1 MAAAPGAGVTR
12 VVTPRQFDPDVV
24 QSRLR
29 HMRKLLDDLES
40 FGPVDFEAL
49 ETDSKLR
56 YAVERIL
63 TQLVE
68 VAVGINAHIGAT
80 LIGSVQPG
88 YTDSFNL
95 PVEAGALT
103 KEAAERVRPSAGA
116 RNVLVHEY
124 LTVDYAKVAIAASRA
139 PEDYGR
145 YIQEIADFLLRR
157 EGG

>member
-1 MAAAPGAGVTR
+1 MATAPGAGVAR

-24 QSRLR
+24 QSRLH

-40 FGPVDFEAL
+40 FGPIDRQAL

-68 VAVGINAHIGAT
+68 VAVGINAHMGAT
-80 LIGSVQPG
+80 LLGSVQPG
-88 YTDSFNL
+88 YTDSFHL
-95 PVEAGALT
+95 PVEAGALS

-124 LTVDYAKVAIAASRA
+124 LTIDYAQVARAASRA
-139 PEDYGR
+139 PDDYGR
-145 YIQEIADFLLRR
+145 YVREIADFLLRR
-157 EGG
+157 EDG